1 MDNLNIFKGFQ
12 KPLLKQPQEQPIQ
25 PTEPTQP
32 VQPTQQ
38 IQQPKEQYD
47 RGAIAIARAIRKQ
60 ESNHNY
66 EIGLNGNKAG
76 GSGEIGAYQFM
87 PETYRSL
94 ARKYLGD
101 DNAPATP
108 QNQDQLAYKQIKE
121 WKDKGMSPSQIAA
134 AWNAGEG
141 SITGDAWKNR
151 VGVNEYG
158 VRYDTPSY
166 VNNVMRNFAEI
177 AEQDK
182 QRSVGQQ
189 TGSTE
194 QQIDP
199 YIALERQQRIA
210 QGLPI
215 SVNENR
221 VDPTFAG
228 SLLRGIASLPV
239 RAAAAIGGGVKRL
252 VNGNIDANDPT
263 QGVTIKSN
271 YFGDIKDPLT
281 QTTEDVNKLVSKYKQ
296 GEVGLPRV
304 ALGTL
309 ASAAK
314 FPTELALSTPLG
326 EGAGVVGKAAGALP
340 TVLKE
345 SVGQTAKGIGGKLFE
360 EGIGSVAKQGL
371 KSAARGGTIGA
382 GLDIQNQLASGEKIK
397 PGQALLSGALGA
409 GIDVGA
415 TTGLPLLGQTLSK
428 GIKGT
433 KLAGKLSGVLNT
445 TDNDITKAYE
455 NVSKEYERALPFS
468 PTEKRK
474 EAERLAR
481 SGENIFTTLSKQG
494 IPLKQS
500 ADGKIDPVVLDHL
513 DDVNS
518 LFADTANKISKEEK
532 GYFNLSEILDNAY
545 KNIDSNLKSATA
557 RRQAKQKIQNEVS
570 DLFNEG
576 IDSLKNE
583 KGQTLV
589 KIDTADRLRQIG
601 NSWTPFNSADPEKIG
616 QSTGYALAD
625 AVRKNVEKDA
635 TIPSTRQFYKE
646 WGHILHAKEKLSN
659 LIGTGKTMKTVG
671 GLSGEIARKV
681 LTGGAGFHTGGFGGM
696 ILSQLGGDYLAK
708 VFSDPEIRTMVN
720 KTIIENADKKINP
733 NIILQK
739 IQSEIDDVVRTR
751 SERPQ
756 LPAAK
761 YMEGQPYKGI
771 NREPI
776 VVGGNTPPKDYEEA
790 QQIKKG
796 LLSNDFKGM
805 FKNQRGFIE
814 NSKSADNL
822 STKILE
828 DLKGKTT
835 VSKQYILDAT
845 NRGEL
850 KQVERDITRQVLEDM
865 TRGSDNPLIQE
876 AKKYKSAEEFVRAQD
891 TFYRGEGGKD
901 IAQGKALMAEG
912 RHFAM
917 DSEYPKRFGTVSEY
931 AAKPGAKVF
940 DASGLDYPEI
950 RAKLGLPN
958 TGKISYIS
966 QAEYTKALKAKGYD
980 ILKYDG
986 TYQSTGK
993 PFVHTV
999 EITPNSFITKSQLTD
1014 IYNQAQKSDTINVKE
1029 FADKVKSELLPLD
1042 RGGLG
1047 YNKYENITLPG
1058 EIRGDVKNYREHI
1071 YNSPIQTSAG
1081 DVHFSGTKNNAKNYF
1096 GHTRIE
1102 DMADNKTRRVIE
1114 VQSDLYQKGNLEREL
1129 STRDIIDRRKYAE
1142 QYPDSPATPGHLKL
1156 AASDEKN
1163 ILKEKGKLQQY
1174 NDPTAHFRMVREEVK
1189 KAAEDGKT
1197 KLQFP
1202 TGETAMKIE
1211 GLGDNTTWF
1220 DLEKHFMDDALS
1232 GKLSGQDLSVGKE
1245 VSQGVGRNADKWII
1259 TDVLG
1264 DGKFKAVPKSTA
1276 DMYKFENGKF
1286 VGDVFDNTGKKS
1298 IGELPEH
1305 NKETFDIS
1313 GKVDTNNPI
1322 YKFYEKDMGK
1332 YLKSKYNAVP
1342 ITDNNGVTWYQVDI
1356 KPEYKEQP
1364 VLAFGKTKVGLL
1376 PKLAAGQ
1383 TALLGG
1389 IYGASK
1395 LKNNQNN
1402 KKEETPSKKGLLIN
1416 P

>member
-1 MDNLNIFKGFQ
+1 MDNLNIFKGFE
-12 KPLLKQPQEQPIQ
+12 KPLLKQPQVQPAQPIQ
-25 PTEPTQP
+25 Q

-94 ARKYLGD
+94 AKKYLGD
-101 DNAPATP
+101 ENAPATP

-141 SITGDAWKNR
+141 SIAGDAWKNR

-445 TDNDITKAYE
+445 TDDDITKAYE

-545 KNIDSNLKSATA
+545 KNIDSNLESATA
-557 RRQAKQKIQNEVS
+557 RRKAKQKIQNEVF

-625 AVRKNVEKDA
+625 AVRKNVEKYA

-708 VFSDPEIRTMVN
+708 VLSDPEIRTMVN

-850 KQVERDITRQVLEDM
+850 KQIERDITREVLDTM
-865 TRGSDNPLIQE
+865 PSD
-876 AKKYKSAEEFVRAQD
+876 
-891 TFYRGEGGKD
+891 
-901 IAQGKALMAEG
+901 
-912 RHFAM
+912 
-917 DSEYPKRFGTVSEY
+917 
-931 AAKPGAKVF
+931 
-940 DASGLDYPEI
+940 
-950 RAKLGLPN
+950 
-958 TGKISYIS
+958 KI
-966 QAEYTKALKAKGYD
+966 D
-980 ILKYDG
+980 
-986 TYQSTGK
+986 
-993 PFVHTV
+993 
-999 EITPNSFITKSQLTD
+999 
-1014 IYNQAQKSDTINVKE
+1014 VKE
-1029 FADKVKSELLPLD
+1029 FADKVKAELLPLRVKTTSNPKGSD
-1042 RGGLG
+1042 A
-1047 YNKYENITLPG
+1047 KYFREQT
-1058 EIRGDVKNYREHI
+1058 RGDAQYAGARMQPRYEMVNLPDELRGNVKNYRENI
-1071 YNSPIQTSAG
+1071 YESPIKTSAG
-1081 DVHFSGTKNNAKNYF
+1081 DVHFGGKTDNYF

-1114 VQSDLYQKGNLEREL
+1114 VQSDLYQKGRLEKE
-1129 STRDIIDRRKYAE
+1129 
-1142 QYPDSPATPGHLKL
+1142 SPASLRKTL
-1156 AASDEKN
+1156 EKN
-1163 ILKEKGKLQQY
+1163 NEELNSKPRTDEYGFEYGSAPDADRIKFLKEHNKEIEAQLKDVGRLEQY
-1174 NDPTAHFRMVREEVK
+1174 NDPTAHFRMIREEIK

-1211 GLGDNTTWF
+1211 GLGQTDSWLTQVKNSNGIMQGKKITPD
-1220 DLEKHFMDDALS
+1220 DLK
-1232 GKLSGQDLSVGKE
+1232 VGME
-1245 VSQGVGRNADKWII
+1245 IAQQGHSSNWII

-1298 IGELPEH
+1298 VGELPEH

-1356 KPEYKEQP
+1356 KPEYKDQP

>member
-1 MDNLNIFKGFQ
+1 M
-12 KPLLKQPQEQPIQ
+12 
-25 PTEPTQP
+25 
-32 VQPTQQ
+32 
-38 IQQPKEQYD
+38 
-47 RGAIAIARAIRKQ
+47 
-60 ESNHNY
+60 
-66 EIGLNGNKAG
+66 
-76 GSGEIGAYQFM
+76 
-87 PETYRSL
+87 
-94 ARKYLGD
+94 
-101 DNAPATP
+101 
-108 QNQDQLAYKQIKE
+108 
-121 WKDKGMSPSQIAA
+121 
-134 AWNAGEG
+134 
-141 SITGDAWKNR
+141 
-151 VGVNEYG
+151 
-158 VRYDTPSY
+158 
-166 VNNVMRNFAEI
+166 
-177 AEQDK
+177 
-182 QRSVGQQ
+182 
-189 TGSTE
+189 
-194 QQIDP
+194 
-199 YIALERQQRIA
+199 
-210 QGLPI
+210 
-215 SVNENR
+215 
-221 VDPTFAG
+221 
-228 SLLRGIASLPV
+228 
-239 RAAAAIGGGVKRL
+239 
-252 VNGNIDANDPT
+252 
-263 QGVTIKSN
+263 
-271 YFGDIKDPLT
+271 
-281 QTTEDVNKLVSKYKQ
+281 
-296 GEVGLPRV
+296 PRV

-326 EGAGVVGKAAGALP
+326 EGAGVVGKAPGALP

-445 TDNDITKAYE
+445 TDDDITKAYE

-545 KNIDSNLKSATA
+545 KNIDSNLESATA
-557 RRQAKQKIQNEVS
+557 RRKAKQKIQNEVF

-625 AVRKNVEKDA
+625 AVRKNIEKYA

-708 VFSDPEIRTMVN
+708 VLSDPEIRTMVN

-850 KQVERDITRQVLEDM
+850 KQIERDITREVL
-865 TRGSDNPLIQE
+865 
-876 AKKYKSAEEFVRAQD
+876 D
-891 TFYRGEGGKD
+891 T
-901 IAQGKALMAEG
+901 M
-912 RHFAM
+912 
-917 DSEYPKRFGTVSEY
+917 
-931 AAKPGAKVF
+931 PG
-940 DASGLDYPEI
+940 D
-950 RAKLGLPN
+950 
-958 TGKISYIS
+958 KI
-966 QAEYTKALKAKGYD
+966 D
-980 ILKYDG
+980 
-986 TYQSTGK
+986 
-993 PFVHTV
+993 
-999 EITPNSFITKSQLTD
+999 
-1014 IYNQAQKSDTINVKE
+1014 VKE
-1029 FADKVKSELLPLD
+1029 FADKVKSELLPLEIID
-1042 RGGLG
+1042 EPLKADVGR
-1047 YNKYENITLPG
+1047 YASQEKSYRYENIALPDDV
-1058 EIRGDVKNYREHI
+1058 RGKVKNYKERI
-1071 YNSPIQTSAG
+1071 YESPIPTSAG
-1081 DVHFSGTKNNAKNYF
+1081 KVHFPESKNYF

-1102 DMADNKTRRVIE
+1102 DMSDNKTRRVIE
-1114 VQSDLYQKGNLEREL
+1114 IQSDLYQKGNLEREYERIPYSERL
-1129 STRDIIDRRKYAE
+1129 GVPGEHEKIRKG
-1142 QYPDSPATPGHLKL
+1142 QLD
-1156 AASDEKN
+1156 
-1163 ILKEKGKLQQY
+1163 KLQQY
-1174 NDPTAHFRMVREEVK
+1174 NDPTAHFRMVREEIK

-1211 GLGDNTTWF
+1211 GLGDRNNWELYDEF
-1220 DLEKHFMDDALS
+1220 GENLPLEEDLLK
-1232 GKLSGQDLSVGKE
+1232 VGKE
-1245 VSQGVGRNADKWII
+1245 IKDGASHWII

-1298 IGELPEH
+1298 VGELPEH

-1332 YLKSKYNAVP
+1332 YLKSKN
-1342 ITDNNGVTWYQVDI
+1342 TG
-1356 KPEYKEQP
+1356 KE
-1364 VLAFGKTKVGLL
+1364 
-1376 PKLAAGQ
+1376 
-1383 TALLGG
+1383 
-1389 IYGASK
+1389 
-1395 LKNNQNN
+1395 
-1402 KKEETPSKKGLLIN
+1402 
-1416 P
+1416 

>member
-1 MDNLNIFKGFQ
+1 MDNLNIFKGFE
-12 KPLLKQPQEQPIQ
+12 KPLLKQPQVQPAQPVQPIQ
-25 PTEPTQP
+25 Q

-94 ARKYLGD
+94 AKKYLGD
-101 DNAPATP
+101 ENAPATP

-141 SITGDAWKNR
+141 SIAGDAWKNR

-371 KSAARGGTIGA
+371 KSAARGGTIGT

-445 TDNDITKAYE
+445 TDDDITKAYE

-474 EAERLAR
+474 EAERLAQT
-481 SGENIFTTLSKQG
+481 GENIFTTLSKQG

-518 LFADTANKISKEEK
+518 LFADTADKISQEEK
-532 GYFNLSEILDNAY
+532 GYFNLSELVKDSLNHIKKNIKSGVAKDNAEE
-545 KNIDSNLKSATA
+545 NLKNQIESLI
-557 RRQAKQKIQNEVS
+557 RRGEIKPI
-570 DLFNEG
+570 
-576 IDSLKNE
+576 KNE
-583 KGQTLV
+583 SGDLIV
-589 KIDTADRLRQIG
+589 DANSINLLRNVG
-601 NSWTPFNSADPEKIG
+601 NELTNFKKQDFEQSA
-616 QSTGYALAD
+616 GYALGD
-625 AVRKNVEKDA
+625 ASRKSIEKYA

-646 WGHILHAKEKLSN
+646 WGNILHAKEKLSDI
-659 LIGTGKTMKTVG
+659 IGTGKTMKTIG

-696 ILSQLGGDYLAK
+696 ILSQLGGDYLSK
-708 VFSDPEIRTMVN
+708 VLSDPEIRTMVN

-850 KQVERDITRQVLEDM
+850 KQIERDITREVLDTM
-865 TRGSDNPLIQE
+865 PSD
-876 AKKYKSAEEFVRAQD
+876 
-891 TFYRGEGGKD
+891 
-901 IAQGKALMAEG
+901 
-912 RHFAM
+912 
-917 DSEYPKRFGTVSEY
+917 
-931 AAKPGAKVF
+931 
-940 DASGLDYPEI
+940 
-950 RAKLGLPN
+950 
-958 TGKISYIS
+958 KI
-966 QAEYTKALKAKGYD
+966 D
-980 ILKYDG
+980 
-986 TYQSTGK
+986 
-993 PFVHTV
+993 
-999 EITPNSFITKSQLTD
+999 
-1014 IYNQAQKSDTINVKE
+1014 VKE
-1029 FADKVKSELLPLD
+1029 FADKVKTELLPLKV
-1042 RGGLG
+1042 REGGSSAMKSTSDYK
-1047 YNKYENITLPG
+1047 YNPRYENISLPD
-1058 EIRGDVKNYREHI
+1058 ELRGKVKNYKENV
-1071 YNSPIQTSAG
+1071 YQSPIDTSAG
-1081 DVHFSGTKNNAKNYF
+1081 SVHFGSDTKNYF

-1102 DMADNKTRRVIE
+1102 DMADNNTRRVIE
-1114 VQSDLYQKGNLEREL
+1114 VQSDLYQKGNLEKEVNNYGTDFTKAEARYRENNGIKADKKL
-1129 STRDIIDRRKYAE
+1129 IDLDIERINDLIK
-1142 QYPDSPATPGHLKL
+1142 QNKGVVKLK
-1156 AASDEKN
+1156 
-1163 ILKEKGKLQQY
+1163 QY

-1211 GLGDNTTWF
+1211 GLGTQNRWEIFEGDELID
-1220 DLEKHFMDDALS
+1220 DLLPENME
-1232 GKLSGQDLSVGKE
+1232 VGLE
-1245 VSQGVGRNADKWII
+1245 VYDGGDSWII

-1264 DGKFKAVPKSTA
+1264 DGKFKAVPKNFY
-1276 DMYKFENGKF
+1276 DMAFDGSRKFTTESS
-1286 VGDVFDNTGKKS
+1286 KKQYLEQS
-1298 IGELPEH
+1298 FGNRIEQ
-1305 NKETFDIS
+1305 FDIS

-1342 ITDNNGVTWYQVDI
+1342 ITDNKGVTWYQVDI

>member
-32 VQPTQQ
+32 VQPTQPTQQ

-141 SITGDAWKNR
+141 SIAGDAWKNR

-182 QRSVGQQ
+182 QRNIGQQ
-189 TGSTE
+189 AGSTE
-194 QQIDP
+194 QQVDP
-199 YIALERQQRIA
+199 SIALERQQRIA
-210 QGLPI
+210 QGLPV
-215 SVNENR
+215 SVNENK

-340 TVLKE
+340 NVLKE

-371 KSAARGGTIGA
+371 KSGARGGTIGA

-409 GIDVGA
+409 GTDVGA

-445 TDNDITKAYE
+445 TDDDITKAYE

-532 GYFNLSEILDNAY
+532 GYFNLSEILYNAY

-625 AVRKNVEKDA
+625 AVRKNVEKYA
-635 TIPSTRQFYKE
+635 TIPSTRKFYKE

-790 QQIKKG
+790 QQIKRG
-796 LLSNDFKGM
+796 L
-805 FKNQRGFIE
+805 I
-814 NSKSADNL
+814 
-822 STKILE
+822 
-828 DLKGKTT
+828 
-835 VSKQYILDAT
+835 
-845 NRGEL
+845 
-850 KQVERDITRQVLEDM
+850 
-865 TRGSDNPLIQE
+865 
-876 AKKYKSAEEFVRAQD
+876 
-891 TFYRGEGGKD
+891 
-901 IAQGKALMAEG
+901 
-912 RHFAM
+912 
-917 DSEYPKRFGTVSEY
+917 
-931 AAKPGAKVF
+931 
-940 DASGLDYPEI
+940 
-950 RAKLGLPN
+950 
-958 TGKISYIS
+958 
-966 QAEYTKALKAKGYD
+966 
-980 ILKYDG
+980 
-986 TYQSTGK
+986 
-993 PFVHTV
+993 
-999 EITPNSFITKSQLTD
+999 
-1014 IYNQAQKSDTINVKE
+1014 
-1029 FADKVKSELLPLD
+1029 
-1042 RGGLG
+1042 
-1047 YNKYENITLPG
+1047 
-1058 EIRGDVKNYREHI
+1058 
-1071 YNSPIQTSAG
+1071 
-1081 DVHFSGTKNNAKNYF
+1081 
-1096 GHTRIE
+1096 
-1102 DMADNKTRRVIE
+1102 
-1114 VQSDLYQKGNLEREL
+1114 
-1129 STRDIIDRRKYAE
+1129 
-1142 QYPDSPATPGHLKL
+1142 
-1156 AASDEKN
+1156 
-1163 ILKEKGKLQQY
+1163 
-1174 NDPTAHFRMVREEVK
+1174 PT
-1189 KAAEDGKT
+1189 
-1197 KLQFP
+1197 
-1202 TGETAMKIE
+1202 
-1211 GLGDNTTWF
+1211 
-1220 DLEKHFMDDALS
+1220 
-1232 GKLSGQDLSVGKE
+1232 
-1245 VSQGVGRNADKWII
+1245 
-1259 TDVLG
+1259 
-1264 DGKFKAVPKSTA
+1264 
-1276 DMYKFENGKF
+1276 
-1286 VGDVFDNTGKKS
+1286 
-1298 IGELPEH
+1298 
-1305 NKETFDIS
+1305 
-1313 GKVDTNNPI
+1313 
-1322 YKFYEKDMGK
+1322 
-1332 YLKSKYNAVP
+1332 
-1342 ITDNNGVTWYQVDI
+1342 
-1356 KPEYKEQP
+1356 
-1364 VLAFGKTKVGLL
+1364 
-1376 PKLAAGQ
+1376 
-1383 TALLGG
+1383 
-1389 IYGASK
+1389 
-1395 LKNNQNN
+1395 
-1402 KKEETPSKKGLLIN
+1402 KKGLLIN

>member
-1 MDNLNIFKGFQ
+1 MDNLNIFKGFE
-12 KPLLKQPQEQPIQ
+12 KPLLKQPQVQPAQPVQPIQ
-25 PTEPTQP
+25 Q

-94 ARKYLGD
+94 AKKYLGD
-101 DNAPATP
+101 ENAPATP

-141 SITGDAWKNR
+141 SIAGDAWKNR

-166 VNNVMRNFAEI
+166 VNSVMKNFAEI

-182 QRSVGQQ
+182 QRNIGQQ
-189 TGSTE
+189 AGSTE
-194 QQIDP
+194 QQVDP

-210 QGLPI
+210 QGLPV
-215 SVNENR
+215 SVNENK

-326 EGAGVVGKAAGALP
+326 EGTAFAGKAAGALP

-360 EGIGSVAKQGL
+360 EGIGIVAKQGL
-371 KSAARGGTIGA
+371 KSAARGGTIGT

-474 EAERLAR
+474 EAERLAQT
-481 SGENIFTTLSKQG
+481 GENIFTTLSKQG

-518 LFADTANKISKEEK
+518 LFADTADKISQEEK
-532 GYFNLSEILDNAY
+532 GYFNLSELVKDSLNHIKKNIKSGVAKDNAEE
-545 KNIDSNLKSATA
+545 NLKNQIESLI
-557 RRQAKQKIQNEVS
+557 RRGEIKPI
-570 DLFNEG
+570 
-576 IDSLKNE
+576 KNE
-583 KGQTLV
+583 SGDLIV
-589 KIDTADRLRQIG
+589 DANSINLLRNVG
-601 NSWTPFNSADPEKIG
+601 NELTNFKKQDFEQSA
-616 QSTGYALAD
+616 GYALGD
-625 AVRKNVEKDA
+625 ASRKSIEKYA

-696 ILSQLGGDYLAK
+696 ILSQLGGDYLSK
-708 VFSDPEIRTMVN
+708 VLSDPEIRTMVN

-751 SERPQ
+751 SKRPQ

-796 LLSNDFKGM
+796 LL
-805 FKNQRGFIE
+805 
-814 NSKSADNL
+814 
-822 STKILE
+822 
-828 DLKGKTT
+828 
-835 VSKQYILDAT
+835 
-845 NRGEL
+845 
-850 KQVERDITRQVLEDM
+850 
-865 TRGSDNPLIQE
+865 
-876 AKKYKSAEEFVRAQD
+876 
-891 TFYRGEGGKD
+891 
-901 IAQGKALMAEG
+901 
-912 RHFAM
+912 
-917 DSEYPKRFGTVSEY
+917 
-931 AAKPGAKVF
+931 
-940 DASGLDYPEI
+940 
-950 RAKLGLPN
+950 
-958 TGKISYIS
+958 
-966 QAEYTKALKAKGYD
+966 
-980 ILKYDG
+980 
-986 TYQSTGK
+986 
-993 PFVHTV
+993 
-999 EITPNSFITKSQLTD
+999 
-1014 IYNQAQKSDTINVKE
+1014 
-1029 FADKVKSELLPLD
+1029 
-1042 RGGLG
+1042 
-1047 YNKYENITLPG
+1047 
-1058 EIRGDVKNYREHI
+1058 
-1071 YNSPIQTSAG
+1071 
-1081 DVHFSGTKNNAKNYF
+1081 
-1096 GHTRIE
+1096 
-1102 DMADNKTRRVIE
+1102 
-1114 VQSDLYQKGNLEREL
+1114 
-1129 STRDIIDRRKYAE
+1129 
-1142 QYPDSPATPGHLKL
+1142 
-1156 AASDEKN
+1156 
-1163 ILKEKGKLQQY
+1163 
-1174 NDPTAHFRMVREEVK
+1174 
-1189 KAAEDGKT
+1189 
-1197 KLQFP
+1197 
-1202 TGETAMKIE
+1202 
-1211 GLGDNTTWF
+1211 
-1220 DLEKHFMDDALS
+1220 
-1232 GKLSGQDLSVGKE
+1232 
-1245 VSQGVGRNADKWII
+1245 
-1259 TDVLG
+1259 
-1264 DGKFKAVPKSTA
+1264 
-1276 DMYKFENGKF
+1276 
-1286 VGDVFDNTGKKS
+1286 
-1298 IGELPEH
+1298 
-1305 NKETFDIS
+1305 
-1313 GKVDTNNPI
+1313 
-1322 YKFYEKDMGK
+1322 
-1332 YLKSKYNAVP
+1332 
-1342 ITDNNGVTWYQVDI
+1342 
-1356 KPEYKEQP
+1356 
-1364 VLAFGKTKVGLL
+1364 
-1376 PKLAAGQ
+1376 
-1383 TALLGG
+1383 
-1389 IYGASK
+1389 
-1395 LKNNQNN
+1395 
-1402 KKEETPSKKGLLIN
+1402 IN

>member
-1 MDNLNIFKGFQ
+1 MDNLNIFKGFE
-12 KPLLKQPQEQPIQ
+12 KPLLKQPQVQPAQPVQPIQ
-25 PTEPTQP
+25 Q

-94 ARKYLGD
+94 AKKYLGD
-101 DNAPATP
+101 ENAPATP

-141 SITGDAWKNR
+141 SIAGDAWKNR

-166 VNNVMRNFAEI
+166 VNSVMKNFAEI

-182 QRSVGQQ
+182 QRNIGQQ
-189 TGSTE
+189 AGSTE
-194 QQIDP
+194 QQVDP

-210 QGLPI
+210 QGLPV
-215 SVNENR
+215 SVNENK

-371 KSAARGGTIGA
+371 KSAARGGTIGT

-445 TDNDITKAYE
+445 TDDDITKAYE

-481 SGENIFTTLSKQG
+481 TGENIFTTLSKQG

-518 LFADTANKISKEEK
+518 LFADTADKISQEEK
-532 GYFNLSEILDNAY
+532 GYFNLSELVKDSLNHIKKNIKSGVAKDNAEE
-545 KNIDSNLKSATA
+545 NLKNQIESLI
-557 RRQAKQKIQNEVS
+557 RRGEIKPI
-570 DLFNEG
+570 
-576 IDSLKNE
+576 KNE
-583 KGQTLV
+583 SGDLIV
-589 KIDTADRLRQIG
+589 DANSINLLRNVG
-601 NSWTPFNSADPEKIG
+601 NELTNFKKQDFEQSA
-616 QSTGYALAD
+616 GYALGD
-625 AVRKNVEKDA
+625 ASRKSIEKYA

-646 WGHILHAKEKLSN
+646 WGNILHAKEKLSDI
-659 LIGTGKTMKTVG
+659 IGTGKTMKTIG

-696 ILSQLGGDYLAK
+696 ILSQLGGDYLSK
-708 VFSDPEIRTMVN
+708 VLSDPEIRTMVN

-814 NSKSADNL
+814 NSKNADNL

-850 KQVERDITRQVLEDM
+850 KQIERDITREVL
-865 TRGSDNPLIQE
+865 
-876 AKKYKSAEEFVRAQD
+876 D
-891 TFYRGEGGKD
+891 T
-901 IAQGKALMAEG
+901 M
-912 RHFAM
+912 
-917 DSEYPKRFGTVSEY
+917 
-931 AAKPGAKVF
+931 PG
-940 DASGLDYPEI
+940 D
-950 RAKLGLPN
+950 
-958 TGKISYIS
+958 KI
-966 QAEYTKALKAKGYD
+966 D
-980 ILKYDG
+980 
-986 TYQSTGK
+986 
-993 PFVHTV
+993 
-999 EITPNSFITKSQLTD
+999 
-1014 IYNQAQKSDTINVKE
+1014 VKE
-1029 FADKVKSELLPLD
+1029 FADKVKAELLPLKAEK
-1042 RGGLG
+1042 RAG
-1047 YNKYENITLPG
+1047 KYENITLP
-1058 EIRGDVKNYREHI
+1058 EDIRGSVKNYHENI
-1071 YNSPIQTSAG
+1071 YQSPIKTSAG
-1081 DVHFSGTKNNAKNYF
+1081 QTHFSGYGAGDKQKPIDSYF

-1114 VQSDLYQKGNLEREL
+1114 VQSDLYQKGNLESEVADRFDPAKTSLPKEKADKLFDFTKRLSGQGENLSTKEITEYRKLFDEAKTLHENTVVSSRNKEL
-1129 STRDIIDRRKYAE
+1129 S
-1142 QYPDSPATPGHLKL
+1142 
-1156 AASDEKN
+1156 
-1163 ILKEKGKLQQY
+1163 KLQQY
-1174 NDPTAHFRMVREEVK
+1174 NDPTAHFRMIREEIK
-1189 KAAEDGKT
+1189 KAAQDGKT

-1211 GLGDNTTWF
+1211 GLGERVNWERIPKTTKDF
-1220 DLEKHFMDDALS
+1220 GVKLKTDDLE
-1232 GKLSGQDLSVGKE
+1232 VGME
-1245 VSQGVGRNADKWII
+1245 IRNNNSEDWVV
-1259 TDVLG
+1259 TEVLG
-1264 DGKFKAVPKSTA
+1264 DGKFKAIPKRKLNDLKNNLELGKPDTLPLLTDLDVIKNA
-1276 DMYKFENGKF
+1276 DL
-1286 VGDVFDNTGKKS
+1286 
-1298 IGELPEH
+1298 IGRDI
-1305 NKETFDIS
+1305 ETFDIS

-1332 YLKSKYNAVP
+1332 YLKSKYNAIPV
-1342 ITDNNGVTWYQVDI
+1342 TDNNGVTWYQVDI
-1356 KPEYKEQP
+1356 KPEYKDQP

-1402 KKEETPSKKGLLIN
+1402 QNNKKEQTPSKKGLLIN